1 MILSGDIGGTN
12 TLLGLFQYRE
22 KGLKLIADG
31 VFASANYYS
40 LEEIIKTFLQN
51 DSGKV
56 SGGCFGVPGPVQNG
70 NAELPNLPW
79 IVESR
84 SLRGLLGNDHVWLIN
99 DLEANAYGLN
109 ELTDD
114 DFFVLNQGV
123 ANLDGNAAII
133 SAGTGLGEAGMHN
146 HKGRLI
152 PFATE
157 GGHADFAPR
166 NEFEIELL
174 RYLLEKFEKVSFERV
189 VSGQGL
195 VNIYKFLR
203 DTNKAQEPEWLALEI
218 ANQNDPAAVIS
229 NNGLAGK
236 AQICEQTLDI
246 FISLYGAEAG
256 NLALKMLATNGI
268 YVGGGIAPKVLPAL
282 KTNAF
287 VESFTNKGRM
297 SSLLEKIPIRIVLND
312 KTALLG
318 AAHYARY
325 KLTHE
330 RPTFSSTASH
340 A

>member
-1 MILSGDIGGTN
+1 MILAGDIGGTN
-12 TLLGLFQYRE
+12 TLLALFEYGE
-22 KGLKLIADG
+22 KRLRLVAEDG
-31 VFASANYYS
+31 FASSDYDS
-40 LEEIIKTFLQN
+40 LDEIIRIFLEI

-56 SGGCFGVPGPVQNG
+56 SGACFGVPGPVQNG

-79 IVESR
+79 IVECR
-84 SLRGLLGNDHVWLIN
+84 SLREVLGNNHVWLIN

-109 ELTDD
+109 ELTDV
-114 DFFVLNQGV
+114 DFFVLNQGE
-123 ANLDGNAAII
+123 ANPDGNAAII
-133 SAGTGLGEAGMHN
+133 SAGTGLGEAGIHN
-146 HKGRLI
+146 REGRLI

-195 VNIYKFLR
+195 VNIYEFLR
-203 DTNKAQEPEWLALEI
+203 DTNKAHEPEWLALEI

-229 NNGLAGK
+229 NNALAGK
-236 AQICEQTLDI
+236 SKICEQTLDI

-256 NLALKMLATNGI
+256 NLALKMLATNGV
-268 YVGGGIAPKVLPAL
+268 YVGGGIAPKVLPAF

-312 KTALLG
+312 KAALLG

-325 KLTHE
+325 KLTDE